1 MCSANESFAAGETVT
16 ATKETCLPIQDLT
29 NRQKGG
35 INMNS
40 PLVSILIPAYNR
52 PDTLRIALE
61 SVLEQT
67 YSNLEIIICDDSTNH
82 DVQKM
87 LRPYLQEDSRIKYFR
102 NDKNLYLGNWHKC
115 FNLASGLFVN
125 YLMDDDVFHKEKIER
140 MLYFYQTFEN
150 ISLVTSYR
158 NIINEQGELLPPIYA
173 SRKLYE
179 ETRILDGYDLG
190 NHMLS
195 RCLNVI
201 GEPTTV
207 LFRKKDLIHPFGTF
221 NGRQYSLLNDVAS
234 WLNLL
239 SKGKAVYIADG
250 LSSLRKHQHQNNQEL
265 TRTSMTEWLDIV
277 IASREQGY
285 LHSGDLFQSALHSY
299 RLSIQGRPQIH
310 TDLERIQAL
319 LSSLKG

>member
-1 MCSANESFAAGETVT
+1 
-16 ATKETCLPIQDLT
+16 
-29 NRQKGG
+29 
-35 INMNS
+35 MNS

-67 YSNLEIIICDDSTNH
+67 YSNLEIIICDDSTNNE
-82 DVQKM
+82 VQKM
-87 LRPYLQEDSRIKYFR
+87 LMPYLHEDVRIKYFK

-140 MLYFYQTFEN
+140 MLYYYQNFEN

-158 NIINEQGELLPPIYA
+158 NIINEQGEILPPIYA

-179 ETRILDGYDLG
+179 ETRILDGYDLA

-207 LFRKKDLIHPFGTF
+207 LFHKKDLIHPFGTF

-250 LSSLRKHQHQNNQEL
+250 LSSLRKHQSQNNQEL

-277 IASREQGY
+277 IASRDQGY
-285 LHSGDLFQSALHSY
+285 LHSDVLFRSALHAY

-310 TDLERIQAL
+310 TDLERIEAL
-319 LSSLKG
+319 LSSLNG